1 MQCGKPRRVVD
12 RGYLHGPA
20 GVPSRQKDAARK
32 VEKPPMMISSRTPEG
47 SPNRCP
53 VCGHYLRIE
62 PSIPPGDAPCP
73 HCGSL
78 LWFAE
83 TVIGDATSPLLLDA
97 ILPDLRAANKSEAIR
112 EIVEHLSVVGMIR
125 RESVEEIV
133 DAVLESAK
141 LGSGGIGRG
150 FAIPHARHRSVKRT
164 ISATAMSS
172 RGVDFDSF
180 DRRLV
185 NVIFLIVSPIEG
197 DAEQIVILERISRW
211 MRTQHTRA

>member
-1 MQCGKPRRVVD
+1 
-12 RGYLHGPA
+12 
-20 GVPSRQKDAARK
+20 
-32 VEKPPMMISSRTPEG
+32 
-47 SPNRCP
+47 
-53 VCGHYLRIE
+53 
-62 PSIPPGDAPCP
+62 
-73 HCGSL
+73 
-78 LWFAE
+78 
-83 TVIGDATSPLLLDA
+83 
-97 ILPDLRAANKSEAIR
+97 
-112 EIVEHLSVVGMIR
+112 MIR